1 MIQINKDR
9 LFFASCTS
17 LLLTAM
23 TFAVRARL
31 ETVFGPAG
39 VGLTLE
45 EVGYAF
51 MPAFWGFTIAMIL
64 GGPLV
69 DTIGMKKGMWLAFLF
84 HTLGILT
91 TILAF
96 DLDSLFT
103 ATLLMGLGNGMVE
116 AVCNPMV
123 ASMYP
128 DQKTKMLNRFHLWWP
143 AGIVAGSI
151 AGYIVMDI
159 MSMSWHYMV
168 ATLFIPL
175 AIYGYTLLGQ
185 AFPITE
191 RVEMGVSSSDAFRSL
206 FRPLYIFIAFCM
218 LLSAATELG
227 TTQRIE
233 SLLKETGVNALLVLA
248 FINGVMMLGRYYAGP
263 VSKKLGVLGMLLLS
277 AFFSFVGLQLL
288 AISSGNYVFISAAV
302 FAIGI
307 TFFWPT
313 TLAFVSE
320 NIPESGA
327 FGLSLMGGL
336 GNLSVAIVLPLMG
349 RYMDSSVSV
358 EVIQRMS
365 ILPVVLFL
373 CYLILL
379 FNQKDK
385 AAV

>member
-1 MIQINKDR
+1 MAQINKDR

-31 ETVFGPAG
+31 ETVFGPDG
-39 VGLTLE
+39 LGLTLE
-45 EVGYAF
+45 EIGYAF

-69 DTIGMKKGMWLAFLF
+69 DTLGMKKGMWLAFFF

-91 TILAF
+91 TLLAF
-96 DLDSLFT
+96 DLESLFI

-116 AVCNPMV
+116 AVCNPLV

-143 AGIVAGSI
+143 AGIVVGSI
-151 AGYIVMDI
+151 AGYIVMDL
-159 MSMSWHYMV
+159 MTMSWHYMV

-175 AIYGYTLLGQ
+175 TIYGYTLLGQ
-185 AFPITE
+185 AFPVTE
-191 RVEMGVSSSDAFRSL
+191 RVEMGISSSDAFRSL
-206 FRPLYIFIAFCM
+206 FRPLYVFIAFCM

-263 VSKKLGVLGMLLLS
+263 VSKKLSVVGMLLFS
-277 AFFSFVGLQLL
+277 ALFSFIGLQLL
-288 AISSGNYVFISAAV
+288 AISSGKYVFISAAV

-313 TLAFVSE
+313 TLAFISE

-349 RYMDSSVSV
+349 RYMDNSVGV

-365 ILPVVLFL
+365 ILPAVLFL
-373 CYLILL
+373 CYLILQ
-379 FNQKDK
+379 FYQKNK
-385 AAV
+385 AAL

>member
-45 EVGYAF
+45 EIGYAF

-91 TILAF
+91 TILSF
-96 DLDSLFT
+96 DLDSLFI

-263 VSKKLGVLGMLLLS
+263 VSKKLSVVGMLLLS
-277 AFFSFVGLQLL
+277 ALFSFVGLQLL

-365 ILPVVLFL
+365 SLPVVLFL
-373 CYLILL
+373 CYLFLL
-379 FNQKDK
+379 FNQKEK
-385 AAV
+385 TAV

>member
-1 MIQINKDR
+1 MAQINKDR

-31 ETVFGPAG
+31 ETVFGPDG
-39 VGLTLE
+39 LGLTLE
-45 EVGYAF
+45 EIGYAF

-69 DTIGMKKGMWLAFLF
+69 DTLGMKKGMWLAFFF

-91 TILAF
+91 TLLAF
-96 DLDSLFT
+96 DLESLFI

-116 AVCNPMV
+116 AVCNPLV

-143 AGIVAGSI
+143 AGIVLGSI
-151 AGYIVMDI
+151 AGYIAMDL
-159 MSMSWHYMV
+159 MTMSWHYMV

-175 AIYGYTLLGQ
+175 TIYGYTLLGQ
-185 AFPITE
+185 AFPVTE
-191 RVEMGVSSSDAFRSL
+191 RVKMGISSSDAFRSL
-206 FRPLYIFIAFCM
+206 FRPLYVFIAFCM

-263 VSKKLGVLGMLLLS
+263 VSKKLSVVGMLLFS
-277 AFFSFVGLQLL
+277 ALFSFIGLQLL
-288 AISSGNYVFISAAV
+288 AISSGKYVFISAAV

-313 TLAFVSE
+313 TLAFISE
-320 NIPESGA
+320 NIPESCA

-349 RYMDSSVSV
+349 RYMDNSVGV

-365 ILPVVLFL
+365 ILPAVLFL
-373 CYLILL
+373 CYLILQ
-379 FNQKDK
+379 FYQKNK
-385 AAV
+385 AAL

>member
-1 MIQINKDR
+1 MIQINKDS

-96 DLDSLFT
+96 DLDSLFI

-143 AGIVAGSI
+143 AGIVVGSI
-151 AGYIVMDI
+151 TGYIVMDI

-175 AIYGYTLLGQ
+175 TIYGYTLLGQ
-185 AFPITE
+185 AFPVTE
-191 RVEMGVSSSDAFRSL
+191 RVKMGISSSDAFRSL
-206 FRPLYIFIAFCM
+206 FRPLYVIIAFCM

-263 VSKKLGVLGMLLLS
+263 VSKKLSVVGMLLFS
-277 AFFSFVGLQLL
+277 ALFSFIGLQLL
-288 AISSGNYVFISAAV
+288 AISSGKYVFISAAV

-313 TLAFVSE
+313 TLAFISE

-349 RYMDSSVSV
+349 RYLDNSVGV

-365 ILPVVLFL
+365 ILPAVLFL
-373 CYLILL
+373 CYLILQ
-379 FNQKDK
+379 FYQKNK
-385 AAV
+385 AAL

>member
-1 MIQINKDR
+1 MAQIIKDR

-64 GGPLV
+64 VGPLV

-96 DLDSLFT
+96 DLDSLFI

-143 AGIVAGSI
+143 AGIVVGSI
-151 AGYIVMDI
+151 TGYIVMDI

-263 VSKKLGVLGMLLLS
+263 VSKKLSVLGMLLLS
-277 AFFSFVGLQLL
+277 ALFSFVGLQLL
-288 AISSGNYVFISAAV
+288 AISSGNYVFISAAI

-313 TLAFVSE
+313 TLAFISE

-349 RYMDSSVSV
+349 RYMDSSVSL

-365 ILPVVLFL
+365 ILPAVLFL

-379 FNQKDK
+379 FNQKHK
-385 AAV
+385 AAL

>member
-1 MIQINKDR
+1 MAQINKDR

-31 ETVFGPAG
+31 ETVFGPDG
-39 VGLTLE
+39 LGLTLE
-45 EVGYAF
+45 EIGYAF

-69 DTIGMKKGMWLAFLF
+69 DTLGMKKGMWLAFFF

-91 TILAF
+91 TLLAF
-96 DLDSLFT
+96 DLESLFI

-116 AVCNPMV
+116 AVCNPLV

-143 AGIVAGSI
+143 AGIVVGSI
-151 AGYIVMDI
+151 AGYVVMDL
-159 MSMSWHYMV
+159 MTMSWHYMV

-175 AIYGYTLLGQ
+175 TIYGYTLLGQ
-185 AFPITE
+185 AFPVTE
-191 RVEMGVSSSDAFRSL
+191 RVEMGISSSDAFRSL
-206 FRPLYIFIAFCM
+206 FRPLYVFIAFCM

-263 VSKKLGVLGMLLLS
+263 VSKKLSVVGMLLFS
-277 AFFSFVGLQLL
+277 ALFSFIGLQLL
-288 AISSGNYVFISAAV
+288 AISSGKYVFISAAV

-313 TLAFVSE
+313 TLAFISE

-349 RYMDSSVSV
+349 RYMDNSVGV

-365 ILPVVLFL
+365 ILPAVLFL
-373 CYLILL
+373 CYLILQ
-379 FNQKDK
+379 FYQKNK
-385 AAV
+385 AAL

>member
-1 MIQINKDR
+1 MAQINKDR
-9 LFFASCTS
+9 LFFVSCTS

-31 ETVFGPAG
+31 ETVFGPDG
-39 VGLTLE
+39 LGLTLE
-45 EVGYAF
+45 EIGYAF

-69 DTIGMKKGMWLAFLF
+69 DTLGMKKGMWLAFFF

-91 TILAF
+91 TLLAF
-96 DLDSLFT
+96 DLESLFI
-103 ATLLMGLGNGMVE
+103 ATLLMGLGTGMVE
-116 AVCNPMV
+116 AVCNPLV

-143 AGIVAGSI
+143 AGIVLGSI
-151 AGYIVMDI
+151 AGYIAMDL
-159 MSMSWHYMV
+159 MTMSWHYMV

-175 AIYGYTLLGQ
+175 TIYGYTLLGQ
-185 AFPITE
+185 AFPVTE
-191 RVEMGVSSSDAFRSL
+191 RVKMGISSSDAFRSL
-206 FRPLYIFIAFCM
+206 FRPLYVFIAFCM

-263 VSKKLGVLGMLLLS
+263 VSKKLSVVGMLLFS
-277 AFFSFVGLQLL
+277 ALFSFIGLQLL
-288 AISSGNYVFISAAV
+288 AISSGKYVFISAAV

-313 TLAFVSE
+313 TLAFISE

-349 RYMDSSVSV
+349 RYMDNSVGV

-365 ILPVVLFL
+365 ILPAVLFL
-373 CYLILL
+373 CYLILQ
-379 FNQKDK
+379 FYQKNK
-385 AAV
+385 AAL

>member
-1 MIQINKDR
+1 MAQINKDR

-31 ETVFGPAG
+31 ETVFGPDG
-39 VGLTLE
+39 LGLTLE
-45 EVGYAF
+45 EIGYAF

-69 DTIGMKKGMWLAFLF
+69 DTLGMKKGMWLAFFF

-91 TILAF
+91 TLLAF
-96 DLDSLFT
+96 DLESLFI

-116 AVCNPMV
+116 AVCNPLV

-143 AGIVAGSI
+143 AGIVAGSMC
-151 AGYIVMDI
+151 GYIVMDI

-185 AFPITE
+185 TFPITE

-263 VSKKLGVLGMLLLS
+263 VSKKLSVLGMLLLS
-277 AFFSFVGLQLL
+277 ALFSFVGLQLL

-349 RYMDSSVSV
+349 QYMDSSVSL

-365 ILPVVLFL
+365 ILPAVLCL

-379 FNQKDK
+379 FNQKHK
-385 AAV
+385 AAL

>member
-1 MIQINKDR
+1 MAQIIKDR

-96 DLDSLFT
+96 DLDSLFI

-143 AGIVAGSI
+143 AGIVVGSI
-151 AGYIVMDI
+151 TGYIVMDI

-263 VSKKLGVLGMLLLS
+263 VSKKLSVLGMLLLS
-277 AFFSFVGLQLL
+277 ALFSFVGLQLL
-288 AISSGNYVFISAAV
+288 AISSGNYVFISAAI

-313 TLAFVSE
+313 TLAFISE

-349 RYMDSSVSV
+349 RYMDSSVSL

-365 ILPVVLFL
+365 ILPAVLFL

-379 FNQKDK
+379 FNQKHK
-385 AAV
+385 AAL

>member
-1 MIQINKDR
+1 MIQINKDS

-96 DLDSLFT
+96 DLDSLFI

-168 ATLFIPL
+168 ATLLIPL

-263 VSKKLGVLGMLLLS
+263 VSKKLSVLGMLLLS
-277 AFFSFVGLQLL
+277 ALFSFVGLQLL

-336 GNLSVAIVLPLMG
+336 GNLSVALVLPLMG
-349 RYMDSSVSV
+349 RYMDSSVSL

-365 ILPVVLFL
+365 ILPAVLFL

-379 FNQKDK
+379 FNQKHK
-385 AAV
+385 AAL

>member
-1 MIQINKDR
+1 MAQINKDR

-31 ETVFGPAG
+31 ETVFGPDG
-39 VGLTLE
+39 LGLTLE
-45 EVGYAF
+45 EIGYAF

-69 DTIGMKKGMWLAFLF
+69 DTLGMKKGMWLAFFF

-91 TILAF
+91 TLLAF
-96 DLDSLFT
+96 DLESLFI

-116 AVCNPMV
+116 AVCNPLV

-143 AGIVAGSI
+143 AGIVVGSI
-151 AGYIVMDI
+151 AGYIAMDL
-159 MSMSWHYMV
+159 MTMSWHYMV

-175 AIYGYTLLGQ
+175 TIYGYTLLGQ
-185 AFPITE
+185 AFPVTE
-191 RVEMGVSSSDAFRSL
+191 RVEMGISSSDAVRSL

-263 VSKKLGVLGMLLLS
+263 VSKKLSVVGMLLFS
-277 AFFSFVGLQLL
+277 ALFSFMGLQLL
-288 AISSGNYVFISAAV
+288 AISSGQYVFVSAAV

-313 TLAFVSE
+313 TLAFISE

-349 RYMDSSVSV
+349 RYMDNSVSI

-365 ILPVVLFL
+365 ILPAVLFL
-373 CYLILL
+373 CYLILQ
-379 FNQKDK
+379 FYQKNK
-385 AAV
+385 AAL

>member
-1 MIQINKDR
+1 MAQINKDR

-31 ETVFGPAG
+31 ETVFGPDG
-39 VGLTLE
+39 LGLTLE
-45 EVGYAF
+45 EIGYAF

-69 DTIGMKKGMWLAFLF
+69 DTLGMKKGMWLAFFF

-91 TILAF
+91 TLLAF
-96 DLDSLFT
+96 DLESLFI

-116 AVCNPMV
+116 AVCNPLV

-143 AGIVAGSI
+143 AGIVVGSI
-151 AGYIVMDI
+151 AGYVVMDL
-159 MSMSWHYMV
+159 MTMSWHYMV

-191 RVEMGVSSSDAFRSL
+191 RVEMGVSSSDAYRSL

-263 VSKKLGVLGMLLLS
+263 VSKKLSVLGMLLLS
-277 AFFSFVGLQLL
+277 ALFSFVGLQLL

-349 RYMDSSVSV
+349 RYMDSSVSL

-365 ILPVVLFL
+365 ILPAVLFL

-379 FNQKDK
+379 FNQKHK
-385 AAV
+385 AAL

>member
-1 MIQINKDR
+1 MAQINKDR

-31 ETVFGPAG
+31 ETVFGPDG
-39 VGLTLE
+39 LGLTLE
-45 EVGYAF
+45 EIGYAF

-69 DTIGMKKGMWLAFLF
+69 DALGMKKGMWLAFFF

-91 TILAF
+91 TLLAF
-96 DLDSLFT
+96 DLESLFI

-116 AVCNPMV
+116 AVCNPLV

-143 AGIVAGSI
+143 AGIVVGSI
-151 AGYIVMDI
+151 AGYIAMDL
-159 MSMSWHYMV
+159 MTMSWHYMV

-175 AIYGYTLLGQ
+175 TIYGYTLLGQ
-185 AFPITE
+185 AFPVTE
-191 RVEMGVSSSDAFRSL
+191 RVEMGISSSDAFRSL
-206 FRPLYIFIAFCM
+206 FRPLYVFIAFCM

-263 VSKKLGVLGMLLLS
+263 VSKKLSVVGMLLFS
-277 AFFSFVGLQLL
+277 ALFSFIGLQLL
-288 AISSGNYVFISAAV
+288 AISSGKYVFISAAV

-313 TLAFVSE
+313 TLAFISE

-349 RYMDSSVSV
+349 RYMDNSVGV
-358 EVIQRMS
+358 EVMQRMS
-365 ILPVVLFL
+365 ILPAVLFL
-373 CYLILL
+373 CYLILQ
-379 FNQKDK
+379 FYQKNK
-385 AAV
+385 AAL

>member
-1 MIQINKDR
+1 MAQINKDR

-31 ETVFGPAG
+31 ETVFGPDG
-39 VGLTLE
+39 LGLTLE
-45 EVGYAF
+45 EIGYAF
-51 MPAFWGFTIAMIL
+51 MPAFWGFTISMIL

-69 DTIGMKKGMWLAFLF
+69 DTLGMKKGMWLAFFF

-91 TILAF
+91 TLLAF
-96 DLDSLFT
+96 DLESLFI

-116 AVCNPMV
+116 AVCNPLV

-143 AGIVAGSI
+143 AGIVVGSI
-151 AGYIVMDI
+151 AGYVVMDL
-159 MSMSWHYMV
+159 MTMSWHYMV

-175 AIYGYTLLGQ
+175 TIYGYTLLGQ
-185 AFPITE
+185 AFPVTE
-191 RVEMGVSSSDAFRSL
+191 RVEMGISSSDAFRSL
-206 FRPLYIFIAFCM
+206 FRPLYVFIAFCM

-263 VSKKLGVLGMLLLS
+263 VSKKLSVVGMLLFS
-277 AFFSFVGLQLL
+277 ALFSFIGLQLL
-288 AISSGNYVFISAAV
+288 AISSGKYVFISAAV

-313 TLAFVSE
+313 TLAFISE

-349 RYMDSSVSV
+349 RYMDNSVGV

-365 ILPVVLFL
+365 ILPAVLFL
-373 CYLILL
+373 CYLILQ
-379 FNQKDK
+379 FYQKNK
-385 AAV
+385 AAL

>member
-1 MIQINKDR
+1 MTQINKDR

-39 VGLTLE
+39 LGLTLE
-45 EVGYAF
+45 EIGYAF

-69 DTIGMKKGMWLAFLF
+69 DTIGMKKGMWLAFFF

-91 TILAF
+91 TLLAF
-96 DLDSLFT
+96 DLDSLFV

-151 AGYIVMDI
+151 AGYIVMDL
-159 MSMSWHYMV
+159 MTMSWHYMV
-168 ATLFIPL
+168 GTLFIPL
-175 AIYGYTLLGQ
+175 TIYGYTLLGQ

-191 RVEMGVSSSDAFRSL
+191 RVEMGISSSDAVRSL

-263 VSKKLGVLGMLLLS
+263 VSKKLSVVGMLLFS
-277 AFFSFVGLQLL
+277 ALFSFVGLQLL
-288 AISSGNYVFISAAV
+288 AISSGKYVFVSAAV

-307 TFFWPT
+307 TYFWPT
-313 TLAFVSE
+313 TLAFISE

-349 RYMDSSVSV
+349 RYMDSSVGV
-358 EVIQRMS
+358 EVISRMS
-365 ILPVVLFL
+365 ILPAVLFL
-373 CYLILL
+373 CYLILQ
-379 FNQKDK
+379 FYQKNK
-385 AAV
+385 AAL

>member
-1 MIQINKDR
+1 MAQINKDR

-31 ETVFGPAG
+31 ETVFGPDG
-39 VGLTLE
+39 LGLTLE
-45 EVGYAF
+45 EIGYAF

-69 DTIGMKKGMWLAFLF
+69 DTLGMKKGMWLAFFF

-91 TILAF
+91 TLLAF
-96 DLDSLFT
+96 DLESLFI

-116 AVCNPMV
+116 AVCNPLV

-143 AGIVAGSI
+143 AGIVVGSI
-151 AGYIVMDI
+151 AGYIAMDL
-159 MSMSWHYMV
+159 MTMSWHYMV

-175 AIYGYTLLGQ
+175 TIYGYTLLGQ
-185 AFPITE
+185 AFPVTE
-191 RVEMGVSSSDAFRSL
+191 RVEMGISSSDAFRSL
-206 FRPLYIFIAFCM
+206 FRPLYVFIAFCM

-263 VSKKLGVLGMLLLS
+263 VSKKLSVVGMLLFS
-277 AFFSFVGLQLL
+277 ALFSFIGLQLL
-288 AISSGNYVFISAAV
+288 AISSGKYVFISAAV

-313 TLAFVSE
+313 TLAFISE

-349 RYMDSSVSV
+349 RYMDNSVGV

-365 ILPVVLFL
+365 ILPAVLFL

-379 FNQKDK
+379 FYQKNK
-385 AAV
+385 AAL